1 MNTRWAM
8 LPGTFD
14 PPTIGHLDIIER
26 GARLYDK
33 LYVVVADNI
42 KKKTLFSA
50 GERKAMLEE
59 LLAGY
64 PNIEVCIWSDLVVDF
79 ARKYDAGVIL
89 RGVRAMNDFGYEF
102 ELAITYKQMCPDV
115 EVVFI
120 PTDPKYFMIR
130 SSSIKEM
137 AVFGADISKMVP
149 ELVREKVNEKLK
161 DV

>member
-26 GARLYDK
+26 GARLYDR
-33 LYVVVADNI
+33 LFVVVADNI
-42 KKKTLFSA
+42 RKKTLFSA
-50 GERKAMLEE
+50 LERKAMLEE

-64 PNIEVCIWSDLVVDF
+64 SNIEVCIWSDLVVDF
-79 ARKYDAGVIL
+79 ARKHDVGVIL

-137 AVFGADISKMVP
+137 AVFGADISRLVP
-149 ELVREKVNEKLK
+149 GPVLKKVNAKLK
-161 DV
+161 DA